1 MSKRIDIQ
9 PVTVKKPLAE
19 HQLRVAAYCRVS
31 TDHEEQLG
39 SLENQMK
46 FYTYYIRNQ
55 INWTLAGIYSDNA
68 SGVRTK
74 KRLGYQ
80 QMMKDCKH
88 GKIDLIVTKSIS
100 RFGKDTLPAFKD
112 IRRQGN

>member
-1 MSKRIDIQ
+1 MSKRIDVQ
-9 PVTVKKPLAE
+9 PATVKKQLAE
-19 HQLRVAAYCRVS
+19 HPLRVAAYCRVS

-46 FYTYYIRNQ
+46 FYTDYIRNQ
-55 INWTLAGIYSDNA
+55 INWTLTGIYSDNA
-68 SGVRTK
+68 SGVRIK

-88 GKIDLIVTKSIS
+88 GKIDLILTKSIS
-100 RFGKDTLPAFKD
+100 RFGRDTLATIKD
-112 IRRQGN
+112 IRRLKK